1 MKQLLRSLSLILA
14 TVCSTFSSPAAAVQ
28 SCGEVTIAQM
38 LAGPRHGSMMRV
50 SNPSCGPASG
60 WICLDPDPQYVTAEK
75 SKRLYALLL
84 SLYLTNRPFQL
95 SIHEGTFASACNG
108 GYPVVEDVRT
118 P

>member
-1 MKQLLRSLSLILA
+1 MLLAVGGSLA
-14 TVCSTFSSPAAAVQ
+14 SPSQAVQ
-28 SCGEVTIAQM
+28 NCGEVTVAQL

-60 WICLDPDPQYVTAEK
+60 WICLDPDPQSVTPEK

>member
-1 MKQLLRSLSLILA
+1 MTPLCRKLAFALLAALA
-14 TVCSTFSSPAAAVQ
+14 SFAPPAAAVQ
-28 SCGEVTIAQM
+28 DCGQVTVAQL

-50 SNPSCGPASG
+50 SNPSCGPGGG
-60 WICLDPDPQYVTAEK
+60 WICLDPDPQYLTPEK

-95 SIHEGTFASACNG
+95 SVNEGTFATACNG

>member
-1 MKQLLRSLSLILA
+1 MKAFRSAFALMLLAVCGSFSAPAQAVQDCGQVTVAQLL
-14 TVCSTFSSPAAAVQ
+14 
-28 SCGEVTIAQM
+28 
-38 LAGPRHGSMMRV
+38 AGSRHGSMMRV
-50 SNPSCGPASG
+50 SNSACGPAGG

-95 SIHEGTFASACNG
+95 SIYESTFASACNG
-108 GYPVVEDVRT
+108 GYPVVEDLRT

>member
-1 MKQLLRSLSLILA
+1 MSKLVR
-14 TVCSTFSSPAAAVQ
+14 TVALGLVAMCGSFSTQAIAVQ
-28 SCGEVTIAQM
+28 DCGQVTVAQL

-50 SNPSCGPASG
+50 SNPSCGSGGG
-60 WICLDPDPQYVTAEK
+60 WICLDPDPQYVTPEK

-95 SIHEGTFASACNG
+95 SINEGTFATACNG